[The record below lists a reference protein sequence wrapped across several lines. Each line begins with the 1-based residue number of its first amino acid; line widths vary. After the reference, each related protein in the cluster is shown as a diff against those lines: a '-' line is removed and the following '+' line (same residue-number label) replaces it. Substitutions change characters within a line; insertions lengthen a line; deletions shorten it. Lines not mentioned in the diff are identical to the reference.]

1 MRHLDRTKRLGRSA
15 SHRRALQKNMAI
27 SLFRS
32 FGGRGYIVTTREKAK
47 FCRPFA
53 ERLITLAKVDSVHKR
68 RLASARLGDKDTVRK
83 LFGEI
88 APAFK
93 DRPGGYTRIIKLS
106 KRRIGDNA
114 TQVLFGFVPKADAA
128 APQPAPAKA

>member
-15 SHRRALQKNMAI
+15 SHRRALQRTMTI
-27 SLFRS
+27 SLFRT

-53 ERLITLAKVDSVHKR
+53 ERLITLAKIDSVHKR
-68 RLASARLGDKDTVRK
+68 RMASARIGDKDTVTK
-83 LFGEI
+83 LFSEI

-114 TQVLFGFVPKADAA
+114 TQVLFGFVPKGE
-128 APQPAPAKA
+128 APARATPKA